1 MGGTVAK
8 VTGKKPSAPEPVAPP
23 PPPPKAVDV
32 APARAEGEKAAA
44 FRRAIRGRSASLLSS
59 SSMDSLGSD
68 TSLGGGLM

>member
-8 VTGKKPSAPEPVAPP
+8 VTGKKPSAPPPAPP
-23 PPPPKAVDV
+23 PPPPPKPVDV

-44 FRRAIRGRSASLLSS
+44 FRRARRGRAASLLSS

-68 TSLGGGLM
+68 TSLGGGM